1 MAPPRLVEDR
11 ETVSVQV
18 ARRRPRMPKLLTP
31 VDLGALA
38 LSHRVVVLACPGRA
52 RWTAPSYTRQASS
65 GGLVIH
71 ALVPDQDP
79 EGPAVHQHPPGKA
92 TWSRVNDVVHA
103 KGGTSVAQISY
114 DAVAAAS
121 NKKTAD
127 ATLQA
132 YRSAAT
138 LLRAAGFDGIE
149 LDATRH
155 VAPLPATPLLETVQ
169 ALIDIWGAD
178 RVGVQLAPFAW
189 ITGRNDKRTVNF
201 HDELLSALAGMEIA
215 WLHLSGTATPER
227 GDLSTSALGQG
238 LRKAYHGMVIAS
250 GLYTPASAIAAVE
263 SRWADAI
270 GFTLVSG
277 YGDDLIRTITAAGT
291 PSRAESR

>member
-1 MAPPRLVEDR
+1 
-11 ETVSVQV
+11 V

-38 LSHRVVVLACPGRA
+38 LSHRVVVLACPTRG
-52 RWTAPSYTRQASS
+52 RWTAPSYTRQAPS

-71 ALVPDQDP
+71 AFVPDQ
-79 EGPAVHQHPPGKA
+79 GPRGPSVHEHLPGKV

-103 KGGTSVAQISY
+103 KGGTSVAQVSY
-114 DAVAAAS
+114 DAFAAAS
-121 NKKTAD
+121 NQKSTD
-127 ATLQA
+127 ARLVA
-132 YRSAAT
+132 CRGMAT

-155 VAPLPATPLLETVQ
+155 VAPQPATPLLETVQ
-169 ALIDIWGAD
+169 ALIDIWGAE
-178 RVGVQLAPFAW
+178 RVGVQLAPFVW
-189 ITGRNDKRTVNF
+189 ITGQNDKRAVNF
-201 HDELLSALAGMEIA
+201 YDGLLTALAGMEIA

-238 LRKAYHGMVIAS
+238 LRRAFHGMVIAS

-277 YGDDLIRTITAAGT
+277 HGDDLIRTITAAGT
-291 PSRAESR
+291 PSRAGPR